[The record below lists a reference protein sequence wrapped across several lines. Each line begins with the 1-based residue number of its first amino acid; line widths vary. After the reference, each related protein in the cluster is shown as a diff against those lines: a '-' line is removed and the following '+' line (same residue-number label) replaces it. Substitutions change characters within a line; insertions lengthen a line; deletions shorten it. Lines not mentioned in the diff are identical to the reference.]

1 MEFFTCYGIL
11 FTFLYFQFFGFDK
24 ETSTMEKTIKSMDV
38 KPVLTSG
45 FPFYFFMGAAC
56 FRLPKL

>member
-1 MEFFTCYGIL
+1 
-11 FTFLYFQFFGFDK
+11 
-24 ETSTMEKTIKSMDV
+24 MDV

-56 FRLPKL
+56 FRLPKLWLRLIQLGRSWTNFYFHIPPSR